1 MELKPL
7 VVPSR
12 LYCERETLTEN
23 YGKFFAEPFEPG
35 FGVTL
40 GNSLRRILLSS
51 IQGAAPISLKI
62 EGVPH
67 EFHVI
72 DGMKEDIQEM
82 ILNLKSVRF
91 KMLGNKANT
100 MVYLDI
106 KGHKHVTAADFE
118 LNEHIEILNPEQHIM
133 TLSRGARVKMEVK
146 VAQGRGYSPA
156 AENKSI
162 EEDEVG
168 LIPLDAAFSPI
179 LNVKYK
185 VENAR
190 LGQRTDYDRLILEI
204 WTNGSVRPEEAIS
217 YAGIILRDHLSLF
230 IRFEEEQKQV
240 EVFKEEEEEITPIME
255 LEEKLDKSIEELEL
269 SVRSFNCLEAAGI
282 KTIRDLIQKSESDML
297 KYRNFGRK
305 SLNEIKNI
313 LKDMGLS
320 FNMKLDERGL
330 PINMPLK
337 EKEKEE

>member
-1 MELKPL
+1 MEVKPL
-7 VVPSR
+7 VVPNR
-12 LYCERETLTEN
+12 LYCDQASLTEY
-23 YGKFFAEPFEPG
+23 YGKFYAEPFEPG

-40 GNSLRRILLSS
+40 GNTIRRVLLSS
-51 IQGAAPISLKI
+51 VQGAAPISLRI

-67 EFHVI
+67 EYSII
-72 DGMKEDIQEM
+72 DGMKEDIQELV
-82 ILNLKSVRF
+82 LNLKSVRF
-91 KMLGNKANT
+91 KMLGAKGIT
-100 MVYLDI
+100 TIYLDV
-106 KGHKHVTAADFE
+106 KGPMKVTAKEFE
-118 LNEHIEILNPEQHIM
+118 LNEHVEILNSDQHLM

-156 AENKSI
+156 AAHKAS
-162 EEDEVG
+162 EEEEIG

-179 LNVKYK
+179 LNVTYR

-190 LGQRTDYDRLILEI
+190 LGQRTDYDRLILEV
-204 WTNGSVRPEEAIS
+204 WSNGSIRPEEAIS
-217 YAGIILRDHLSLF
+217 YAGLIMRDHLSIF
-230 IRFEEEQKQV
+230 IRLEEEQKQV
-240 EVFKEEEEEITPIME
+240 EEYKEEEEAVTPIME

-282 KTIRDLIQKSESDML
+282 KTIRDLIQKTESDML

-330 PINMPLK
+330 PMNYPLK
-337 EKEKEE
+337 EKEKEN

>member
-12 LYCERETLTEN
+12 LYCDQDTLTEN
-23 YGKFFAEPFEPG
+23 YGKFYAEPFEPG

-40 GNSLRRILLSS
+40 GNTIRRVLLSS
-51 IQGAAPISLKI
+51 IQGAAPISMRI

-67 EFHVI
+67 EYDAI

-82 ILNLKSVRF
+82 ILNLKTVQF
-91 KMLGNKANT
+91 KMLGTKGIT
-100 MVYLDI
+100 TIYLDV
-106 KGHKHVTAADFE
+106 KGSKTVTAESFE
-118 LNEHIEILNPEQHIM
+118 LNEHVEILNPDQHLM

-146 VAQGRGYSPA
+146 VAQGRGYSPSA
-156 AENKSI
+156 MHKSQD
-162 EEDEVG
+162 EEEIG

-179 LNVKYK
+179 VNVRYT

-190 LGQRTDYDRLILEI
+190 LGQRTDYDRLIIEV

-217 YAGIILRDHLSLF
+217 YAGLIMRDHLSIF
-230 IRFEEEQKQV
+230 IRLEEEQKQV
-240 EVFKEEEEEITPIME
+240 EEYKEEEESVTPIME

-282 KTIRDLIQKSESDML
+282 KTIRDLIQKTESDML

-313 LKDMGLS
+313 LKDMGLT

-330 PINMPLK
+330 PMNYPLK
-337 EKEKEE
+337 DKEKDS

>member
-7 VVPSR
+7 VVPNR
-12 LYCERETLTEN
+12 LYCDQATLTEY
-23 YGKFFAEPFEPG
+23 YGKFYAEPFEPG

-40 GNSLRRILLSS
+40 GNTIRRVLLSS
-51 IQGAAPISLKI
+51 IQGAAPITLRI

-67 EFHVI
+67 EYSVI
-72 DGMKEDIQEM
+72 DGMKEDLQELV
-82 ILNLKSVRF
+82 LNLKSVRF
-91 KMLGNKANT
+91 KMLGSKGIT
-100 MVYLDI
+100 TIYLDV
-106 KGHKHVTAADFE
+106 KGPMQVMGKEFE
-118 LNEHIEILNPEQHIM
+118 LNEHVQILNPEQHMM
-133 TLSRGARVKMEVK
+133 TLSRGARVKMEVQ

-156 AENKSI
+156 SAHKVP
-162 EEDEVG
+162 EEEEIG

-179 LNVKYK
+179 LNVKYR

-190 LGQRTDYDRLILEI
+190 LGQRTDYDRLILEV

-217 YAGIILRDHLSLF
+217 YAGLIIRDHLSIF
-230 IRFEEEQKQV
+230 IRVEEEQKQV
-240 EVFKEEEEEITPIME
+240 EEYKEEEEAVTPIME

-282 KTIRDLIQKSESDML
+282 KTIRDLIQKTESDML

-330 PINMPLK
+330 PINYPLK
-337 EKEKEE
+337 EKEKED

>member
-7 VVPSR
+7 VIPSR
-12 LYCERETLTEN
+12 LYCERESLTEF

-35 FGVTL
+35 FGTTL
-40 GNSLRRILLSS
+40 GNSLRRVLLSS
-51 IQGAAPISLKI
+51 VQGAAPVSLKI

-82 ILNLKSVRF
+82 ILNLKAVRF
-91 KMLGNKANT
+91 KMLGTKPST
-100 MVYLDI
+100 VIYLDAKGAKNI
-106 KGHKHVTAADFE
+106 KAGDFE
-118 LNEHIEILNPEQHIM
+118 LNEHIEVLNPDQHLM
-133 TLSRGARVKMEVK
+133 TLSRGSRVKMEVK
-146 VAQGRGYSPA
+146 VAQGRGYSPSS
-156 AENKSI
+156 EHKKD
-162 EEDEVG
+162 EEEEIG

-190 LGQRTDYDRLILEI
+190 LGQRTDYDRLIVEI
-204 WTNGSVRPEEAIS
+204 WTNGGVRPEEAIS
-217 YAGIILRDHLSLF
+217 YAGLILRDHLSLF

-240 EVFKEEEEEITPIME
+240 EVFKEEEEEVTPIME

-313 LKDMGLS
+313 LKEMGLS
-320 FNMKLDERGL
+320 FNLKLDERGL
-330 PINMPLK
+330 PINLPIK
-337 EKEKEE
+337 EKEKDS

>member
-12 LYCERETLTEN
+12 LYCDQQTLTGY

-40 GNSLRRILLSS
+40 GNSIRRVLLSS
-51 IQGAAPISLKI
+51 IQGAAPVSLRI
-62 EGVPH
+62 EGIPH
-67 EFHVI
+67 EYGII
-72 DGMKEDIQEM
+72 DGMKEDIQEL
-82 ILNLKSVRF
+82 ILNLKAVRF
-91 KMLGNKANT
+91 KMLGAKGSTNI
-100 MVYLDI
+100 YLDV
-106 KGHKHVTAADFE
+106 KGPKNVTAGEFE
-118 LNEHIEILNPEQHIM
+118 LNEHVEILNSEQHLM
-133 TLSRGARVKMEVK
+133 TLSRNGRVKMEVK
-146 VAQGRGYSPA
+146 VAQGRCYSPA
-156 AENKSI
+156 IENKST
-162 EEDEVG
+162 EEEEIG
-168 LIPLDAAFSPI
+168 LIPLDTAFSPI
-179 LNVKYK
+179 LNVRYK

-190 LGQRTDYDRLILEI
+190 LGQRIDYDRLILEV

-217 YAGIILRDHLSLF
+217 YAGLILRDHLSIF
-230 IRFEEEQKQV
+230 IRMEEEQKQV
-240 EVFKEEEEEITPIME
+240 EEYKEEEEAITPIME

-282 KTIRDLIQKSESDML
+282 KTIRDLIQKTESDML

-313 LKDMGLS
+313 LKEMGLS

-330 PINMPLK
+330 PMNYPLK
-337 EKEKEE
+337 EKDS

>member
-12 LYCERETLTEN
+12 LYCDRESLTEY

-40 GNSLRRILLSS
+40 GNSIRRVLLSS
-51 IQGAAPISLKI
+51 IQGAAPVSLRI

-67 EFHVI
+67 EYHVI
-72 DGMKEDIQEM
+72 DGMKEDIQEL

-91 KMLGNKANT
+91 KMLGNKLST
-100 MVYLDI
+100 MIYLDV
-106 KGHKHVTAADFE
+106 KGQKDVTGADFE
-118 LNEHIEILNPEQHIM
+118 LNEHIEILNPDIHLM

-146 VAQGRGYSPA
+146 IAQGRGYCPA
-156 AENKSI
+156 AENKTI
-162 EEDEVG
+162 EDDDKG
-168 LIPLDAAFSPI
+168 LIPLDAIFTPI

-190 LGQRTDYDRLILEI
+190 LAQRTDYDRLIIEI
-204 WTNGSVRPEEAIS
+204 WTNGSVRPDEAIS
-217 YAGIILRDHLSLF
+217 YAGLILRDHLSLF

-240 EVFKEEEEEITPIME
+240 ETFKEEEEEITPIME
-255 LEEKLDKSIEELEL
+255 LEEKLEKSIEELEL

-282 KTIRDLIQKSESDML
+282 KTIRDLIQKSEADML

-320 FNMKLDERGL
+320 FNMRLDERGL
-330 PINMPLK
+330 PTNLPAK
-337 EKEKEE
+337 DKDKEE